1 MELKLCLEKI
11 DRFIKKKDVL
21 PFIVDVQNSKDLDVI
36 IDRYNIGDNRLI
48 RASELSG
55 NDEFPQLDKLYN
67 ILSKS
72 NGVTIVTNTIP
83 FLKLQGV
90 HVLKSTLNT
99 FSNLN
104 VPGNVIFV
112 TYQCSEYL
120 QFKDPRVHE
129 RIAIVEGERTS
140 TPNLV
145 FIKSEDLR
153 LDTEYTIKGIEKIAE
168 IIESRNNK
176 TLHIITKHGSDE
188 FPNSMFRISELKNSY
203 DTLCKLDDTTR
214 NLKTSFGTESQWNY
228 ALSLIKKHNCWENV
242 IENILS
248 NKRSLDLLF
257 SQYGILSDDNK
268 WLHFIG
274 LKLYGGGKEYL
285 DLVLNL
291 NLRNV

>member
-99 FSNLN
+99 FSNMNNECIDIEIDMDNDIKKVLN
-104 VPGNVIFV
+104 
-112 TYQCSEYL
+112 
-120 QFKDPRVHE
+120 K
-129 RIAIVEGERTS
+129 
-140 TPNLV
+140 
-145 FIKSEDLR
+145 LR
-153 LDTEYTIKGIEKIAE
+153 IEK
-168 IIESRNNK
+168 
-176 TLHIITKHGSDE
+176 
-188 FPNSMFRISELKNSY
+188 
-203 DTLCKLDDTTR
+203 
-214 NLKTSFGTESQWNY
+214 
-228 ALSLIKKHNCWENV
+228 
-242 IENILS
+242 
-248 NKRSLDLLF
+248 
-257 SQYGILSDDNK
+257 
-268 WLHFIG
+268 
-274 LKLYGGGKEYL
+274 
-285 DLVLNL
+285 
-291 NLRNV
+291 